1 MGAPEL
7 IVAGLSARMM
17 TESAHAAGFEV
28 TALDLFG
35 DADTRHA
42 AHAWE
47 PIGNPAT
54 LTISAEATLA
64 ALQRLRLRPPLVG
77 WVAGTGFED
86 QPDLL
91 EAGARIVPL
100 LGNPPDTVRLLK
112 DPERFFGMLQELGIP
127 HPETRLT
134 PPDDPH
140 GWLCKA
146 IGGAGAWH
154 IRPAE
159 EARPG
164 MHAYFQRQMPGIP
177 MSVIFLAHQG
187 GARGSVRILGINR
200 QWIGQRSDVPYVF
213 EGVSG
218 PVTLPPQIMQ
228 RLADAVQGIAR
239 TCGLVGLNSLDFLFD
254 APDFHVLEVNP
265 RPTAAMALYED
276 SYAHGLMH
284 AHVQA
289 CQGVTPM
296 PQRIETPAVR
306 GCRTVFA
313 EHEQHINA
321 SLSGTLMRAGW
332 CHDIPVPGIRIG
344 AGEPLCTVSAC
355 ATSLAAVDALLHDR
369 CTQTL
374 DYLKA
379 LHVDNH
385 VPSRRPDQPLPAQR
399 QRP

>member
-17 TESAHAAGFEV
+17 TESAHVAGFEV

-42 AHAWE
+42 ALAWE
-47 PIGNPAT
+47 PIGDPAT
-54 LTISAEATLA
+54 LTISPGAMLA
-64 ALQRLRLRPPLVG
+64 ALQRLRHRLPLVG

-91 EAGARIVPL
+91 EAGAEIVPL
-100 LGNPPDTVRLLK
+100 LGNTPDTVRMLK
-112 DPERFFGMLQELGIP
+112 QPERFFGLLQELGIP
-127 HPETRLT
+127 YPETRLT
-134 PPDDPH
+134 PPDDPQ

-154 IRPAE
+154 IRPAV

-164 MHAYFQRQMPGIP
+164 MPAYFQRQMPGIP
-177 MSVIFLAHQG
+177 MSVIFLAHHG
-187 GARGSVRILGINR
+187 GIRVLGINR

-218 PVTLPPQIMQ
+218 PVPLPPQVAQ
-228 RLADAVQGIAR
+228 RLADAVLEIAR
-239 TCGLVGLNSLDFLFD
+239 ACGLVGLNSLDFLFD

-265 RPTAAMALYED
+265 RPTAAMTLYED
-276 SYAHGLMH
+276 SYARGLMH

-296 PQRIETPAVR
+296 PQRVDTPAVR

-369 CTQTL
+369 CMQTL

-379 LHVDNH
+379 LHVDHH
-385 VPSRRPDQPLPAQR
+385 VPSRRSDHSVPAQR
-399 QRP
+399 QYP